1 MTNNNMN
8 TIAKALIRNITIKDR
23 KSARINGGLIGVDAY
38 GSWQNALENAH
49 TAFYKYES
57 AKIKFGN
64 GTLTSIKD
72 EKDKAV
78 EAYKSII
85 ALIGDVNGIKL
96 ETSIE
101 AMELVSKY
109 SIRVT
114 EELIGKAYTL
124 KSELDN
130 LKKQLDNVHTGMS
143 EEYVSNLEKQYEA
156 KEEELKLEKKN
167 PGSAKKGDTMT
178 AWNFFIYNAET
189 RLAEAIE
196 KQGAQP
202 YEEILAEREA
212 KKAANRARA
221 KARRDANKKAQT
233 SNQPV
238 ETVAA

>member
-130 LKKQLDNVHTGMS
+130 LKKQLDNVHTGMNQ
-143 EEYVSNLEKQYEA
+143 EYIDDLNKKYDA
-156 KEEELKLEKKN
+156 KEEELALEKKK

-178 AWNFFIYNAET
+178 TYSFFAYNAET
-189 RLAEAIE
+189 RLAKAIE
-196 KQGAQP
+196 KQDAKS
-202 YEEILAEREA
+202 YDDIIAEREA
-212 KKAANRARA
+212 KKAANRAKA
-221 KARRDANKKAQT
+221 KARRDANKK
-233 SNQPV
+233 S
-238 ETVAA
+238 EKK